1 MTYRYIVKWRR
12 APSEYVSVEAWP
24 RDSSLATPGERGKPS
39 FTIGRLEGT
48 RNIMLW
54 MTVEDLA
61 RRFGSRKRG
70 RLTRIELPPD
80 DIEAVAEA
88 YRLGLAAAALA
99 NIESE
104 EAAENALRYITRAT
118 QEEIWFWAS
127 KYLGVVDEAIKTRR
141 VVEALCIL
149 SGALTNDTFSNQ
161 PKTSKL
167 KSKIIS
173 NQRPFSK

>member
-54 MTVEDLA
+54 MIVEDLA

-70 RLTRIELPPD
+70 RLTKIELPPD

-127 KYLGVVDEAIKTRR
+127 KFLGVVDKGIKRKR
-141 VVEALCIL
+141 VIEAL
-149 SGALTNDTFSNQ
+149 S
-161 PKTSKL
+161 
-167 KSKIIS
+167 IIS
-173 NQRPFSK
+173 TAT